1 MVHCIN
7 AKTPGFLELAS
18 SRSDLRNT
26 CGGILAHL
34 RASPAGNIM
43 KDFMPWHRRHAVHL
57 ASQLP
62 EDPEDALAVL
72 ALTVE
77 LVERFLAVPQTATE
91 RPAAALSFVAASRSR
106 SRNPTGSPVSSP
118 S

>member
-1 MVHCIN
+1 
-7 AKTPGFLELAS
+7 
-18 SRSDLRNT
+18 
-26 CGGILAHL
+26 
-34 RASPAGNIM
+34 M

-91 RPAAALSFVAASRSR
+91 RPAAA
-106 SRNPTGSPVSSP
+106 
-118 S
+118 